1 MGNANFGLFWPFLAI
16 FSQIYALFVQKK
28 RVNKNFQSI
37 QFKICNTWPGLWKGI
52 GSPFCN
58 GTEPFPPSPI
68 PPLDT
73 WQGNELMWSRWLHH
87 YLIIIVHITILLLIL
102 IITIVV
108 STMYDTWL
116 GNELMWSRRLRH
128 YLRSHQ
134 AHHHCRKNHWR
145 QMRSQCQ
152 IYHISILDSLKN
164 QLHHISIL
172 ESLKSQI
179 YPISILGSLK
189 SQIYHFYNW
198 IS

>member
-1 MGNANFGLFWPFLAI
+1 MLAYW
-16 FSQIYALFVQKK
+16 SRKW
-28 RVNKNFQSI
+28 VNKYFQGI
-37 QFKICNTWPGLWKGI
+37 QSKICNTWPGLWKGI

-58 GTEPFPPSPI
+58 WTEPFPPSLI
-68 PPLDT
+68 PPPWHLTGKWTNVIPVIAPLSD
-73 WQGNELMWSRWLHH
+73 
-87 YLIIIVHITILLLIL
+87 IIIVHITILLLIL

-152 IYHISILDSLKN
+152 IYHISIL
-164 QLHHISIL
+164 
-172 ESLKSQI
+172 E
-179 YPISILGSLK
+179 SLK
-189 SQIYHFYNW
+189 SQIYHFYTW
-198 IS
+198 ISEESLHFYTWIS